1 MSRLCPDRLKPEVRH
16 AHWLA
21 KQIANRIRRRQQYR
35 QVPSARDLDAWAE
48 EEKAREATRGLDAA
62 QGDPA
67 RLPLERSR
75 AVR

>member
-21 KQIANRIRRRQQYR
+21 KQVANRIHRRQQYR
-35 QVPSARDLDAWAE
+35 QVPSARDLDAVAE
-48 EEKAREATRGLDAA
+48 EEKAREATRGLD
-62 QGDPA
+62 PA
-67 RLPLERSR
+67 KSNSADLPVERSG